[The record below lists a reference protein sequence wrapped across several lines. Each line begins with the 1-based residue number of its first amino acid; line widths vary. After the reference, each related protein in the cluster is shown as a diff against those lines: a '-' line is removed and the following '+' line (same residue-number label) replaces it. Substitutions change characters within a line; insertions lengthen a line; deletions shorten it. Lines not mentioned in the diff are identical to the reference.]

1 MNKNNDVSS
10 LNKGKPLIKSNT
22 LKLQGSPSNK
32 NGSVVETQD
41 LNLNSEKKLVHI
53 KKKSNLKKANNKI
66 INFITDCMEKIKD
79 EKNNEGHI
87 TQHLEEIIEKKRFL
101 KERKRTVK
109 KEVHIN
115 LNNIERVSSKKS
127 MKPKKKYMSSRIQ
140 IHIKKNANNSNFDN
154 ISNNEMQKIKTFR
167 KIEKKGTKT
176 KTLNRISTSKLAK
189 EKEKEIVY
197 NISSSLIALYKPKTK
212 KEKSHFANNT
222 NISNKTNKT
231 NKNNTSNETNK
242 SNNLNNL
249 NNKFKETERFK
260 YASVSNNETNIF
272 KNSKI
277 KNLKK
282 RSSNEENF
290 ISSLLNDS
298 PKLKRPSKLKRFETF
313 IKPNNRNRRKSKHKR
328 NSTPNNKNDSFL
340 HLGNDS
346 SISTKKNMSNYH
358 SNILDE
364 TDGKRRKSNI
374 QKFKDWTNDLK
385 NREVL
390 TKREYEHI
398 EKDLI
403 QSLIGYEKTKLEAE
417 MKKIESTETTDL
429 VKRLP
434 TMKNRKFTRQSL
446 SKQKLEEGTLI
457 NINLEDLNLND
468 KIDKEKFR
476 ILQHTGYVYD
486 SLDDEEFEDAI
497 DINNYYISPDSVF
510 IYIFDSIIAISS
522 LYVIFYLPIYLA
534 HDSFIF
540 SSYLNFKLL
549 SFYIIEILFIIDL
562 LISFFRAY
570 YNYDEVLVN
579 NVYDMS
585 LHFINNWFFPDLISS
600 IPFYS
605 IFMFLERNEN
615 YKDYS
620 HQINLFSQ
628 HGVTIN
634 KIHYLLFLIK
644 SIKIFKCFSDDNRA
658 LSSLIN
664 LLFKNNVIEEKS
676 DIFFIIFILLFTINF
691 GTCLFIFI
699 GRNTYPSWINTIK
712 MENESF
718 INIYICSLYYLI
730 ATITTVGYGDV
741 YGKTIK
747 EILFQI
753 ILLILGTC
761 TYSYLISSV
770 SNFIK
775 KINEKTLIFE
785 NKLKILNDIKATNPH
800 LQERLYEKLLR
811 FLRYK
816 KGSEKN
822 KQNDIINSLPYSLKN
837 TLIIEMYKPIINNFI
852 IFKGLENSNCI
863 VQLVTAFKPIYTIK
877 NDVLI
882 QEGDFIEELIFVKE
896 GIISLEIAIDFNKPK
911 ESIVEYLKRFNDK
924 QRSSFVTKTNTG
936 VLDTT
941 ANSLSSTSTFLQ
953 TRKKTVKNDKIE
965 NKNTHYLKVLDIRK
979 NEHFGETLMF
989 LNERSFLT
997 AKVKSK
1003 SAELFFLKK
1012 EEVIKIFSNFPNI
1025 WNRINKKSIFNMRQI
1040 KNTVRKVLM
1049 NFCSMS
1055 GIRFD
1060 FDNKGKNK
1068 KKSSIFGN
1076 IKRKSQKE
1084 YLDESNHLNQINEEN
1099 LNTSNNNTSN
1109 QNLTEEIKSQKTKSL
1124 NKYESQSSQD
1134 NFNTSYK
1141 DSQLNFNNETI
1152 SLYSRNT
1159 SIKFNLNTKTISQH
1173 YGTNINNSK
1182 NEFSDE
1188 INEPIFKPKI
1198 NFSRFKGNK
1207 NSSFNKLYEIQ
1218 NKNSSK
1224 GSENEKNNNSKGTVK
1239 LAMNKK
1245 ICSLIDSESLND
1257 SDRQMSFFQY
1267 NVNDEIYKNESF
1279 HLSCYCKDDLLFM
1292 KNKIDTNNKIKIET
1306 LSKRILEKTWV
1317 KNMDKEKISYLD
1329 KLLNKSENNLLF
1341 ASNNNSKNNIKEKNS
1356 NSSVNST
1363 INFDTIDTES
1373 FEIKASYENI
1383 NEITCNKYIKNII
1396 LRNRTKEFLLKEC
1409 SNNANNN
1416 HDESKL
1422 SIDNKINKSIITE
1435 SHRKMELFES
1445 PDMNKSE
1452 ILPTRNKMKYPK
1464 ISPISYKYG
1473 RRKSYHKIS
1482 PLGRNIERK
1491 KPYLYNCQSDNFLF
1505 KNISILK
1512 SPKNAIANKKYNK
1525 MNFPIHNNK
1534 ELNNNSVIL
1543 NDSNMSFYDKYN
1555 IKKGGNEH
1563 IQTQQT
1569 YKKRKKLHDSELK
1582 EMRHIIKKDAQ
1593 NLNQPSLYYQKLF
1606 LNQIQKRRNG
1616 IKFFNN
1622 SVKEFTLLPEKRNK
1636 NNSLNININ
1645 NIKRTSTDLSN
1656 VNNNLRCSLKKFAN
1670 NKFKKI

>member
-620 HQINLFSQ
+620 NQINLFSQ

-634 KIHYLLFLIK
+634 KLQYL
-644 SIKIFKCFSDDNRA
+644 
-658 LSSLIN
+658 
-664 LLFKNNVIEEKS
+664 
-676 DIFFIIFILLFTINF
+676 
-691 GTCLFIFI
+691 
-699 GRNTYPSWINTIK
+699 
-712 MENESF
+712 
-718 INIYICSLYYLI
+718 
-730 ATITTVGYGDV
+730 
-741 YGKTIK
+741 
-747 EILFQI
+747 
-753 ILLILGTC
+753 
-761 TYSYLISSV
+761 
-770 SNFIK
+770 
-775 KINEKTLIFE
+775 
-785 NKLKILNDIKATNPH
+785 
-800 LQERLYEKLLR
+800 
-811 FLRYK
+811 
-816 KGSEKN
+816 
-822 KQNDIINSLPYSLKN
+822 
-837 TLIIEMYKPIINNFI
+837 
-852 IFKGLENSNCI
+852 
-863 VQLVTAFKPIYTIK
+863 
-877 NDVLI
+877 
-882 QEGDFIEELIFVKE
+882 
-896 GIISLEIAIDFNKPK
+896 
-911 ESIVEYLKRFNDK
+911 
-924 QRSSFVTKTNTG
+924 
-936 VLDTT
+936 
-941 ANSLSSTSTFLQ
+941 
-953 TRKKTVKNDKIE
+953 
-965 NKNTHYLKVLDIRK
+965 
-979 NEHFGETLMF
+979 
-989 LNERSFLT
+989 
-997 AKVKSK
+997 
-1003 SAELFFLKK
+1003 
-1012 EEVIKIFSNFPNI
+1012 
-1025 WNRINKKSIFNMRQI
+1025 
-1040 KNTVRKVLM
+1040 
-1049 NFCSMS
+1049 
-1055 GIRFD
+1055 
-1060 FDNKGKNK
+1060 
-1068 KKSSIFGN
+1068 
-1076 IKRKSQKE
+1076 
-1084 YLDESNHLNQINEEN
+1084 
-1099 LNTSNNNTSN
+1099 
-1109 QNLTEEIKSQKTKSL
+1109 
-1124 NKYESQSSQD
+1124 
-1134 NFNTSYK
+1134 
-1141 DSQLNFNNETI
+1141 
-1152 SLYSRNT
+1152 
-1159 SIKFNLNTKTISQH
+1159 
-1173 YGTNINNSK
+1173 
-1182 NEFSDE
+1182 
-1188 INEPIFKPKI
+1188 
-1198 NFSRFKGNK
+1198 
-1207 NSSFNKLYEIQ
+1207 
-1218 NKNSSK
+1218 
-1224 GSENEKNNNSKGTVK
+1224 
-1239 LAMNKK
+1239 
-1245 ICSLIDSESLND
+1245 
-1257 SDRQMSFFQY
+1257 
-1267 NVNDEIYKNESF
+1267 
-1279 HLSCYCKDDLLFM
+1279 
-1292 KNKIDTNNKIKIET
+1292 
-1306 LSKRILEKTWV
+1306 
-1317 KNMDKEKISYLD
+1317 
-1329 KLLNKSENNLLF
+1329 
-1341 ASNNNSKNNIKEKNS
+1341 
-1356 NSSVNST
+1356 
-1363 INFDTIDTES
+1363 
-1373 FEIKASYENI
+1373 
-1383 NEITCNKYIKNII
+1383 
-1396 LRNRTKEFLLKEC
+1396 
-1409 SNNANNN
+1409 
-1416 HDESKL
+1416 
-1422 SIDNKINKSIITE
+1422 
-1435 SHRKMELFES
+1435 
-1445 PDMNKSE
+1445 
-1452 ILPTRNKMKYPK
+1452 
-1464 ISPISYKYG
+1464 
-1473 RRKSYHKIS
+1473 
-1482 PLGRNIERK
+1482 
-1491 KPYLYNCQSDNFLF
+1491 
-1505 KNISILK
+1505 
-1512 SPKNAIANKKYNK
+1512 
-1525 MNFPIHNNK
+1525 
-1534 ELNNNSVIL
+1534 
-1543 NDSNMSFYDKYN
+1543 
-1555 IKKGGNEH
+1555 
-1563 IQTQQT
+1563 
-1569 YKKRKKLHDSELK
+1569 
-1582 EMRHIIKKDAQ
+1582 
-1593 NLNQPSLYYQKLF
+1593 
-1606 LNQIQKRRNG
+1606 
-1616 IKFFNN
+1616 
-1622 SVKEFTLLPEKRNK
+1622 
-1636 NNSLNININ
+1636 
-1645 NIKRTSTDLSN
+1645 
-1656 VNNNLRCSLKKFAN
+1656 
-1670 NKFKKI
+1670 